1 MKSDITKRREETMNK
16 ISRSVLGTAIAAIA
30 LSVLAVPAMAQK
42 KYDPGA
48 SDTEIKLGQTAPYS
62 GPVSAYGIIGQAA
75 AAYFKMVNE
84 QGGINGRKVT
94 LITDDDGFSPPK
106 TVELTRRMVEQDQ
119 VLAIYSPIGT
129 APNSSIQK
137 YLNDRKVP
145 HLLVPSGAS
154 RFANAK
160 EFPWTLP
167 WLPTYI
173 TEGAIYARHIVKT
186 HPGAK
191 VAVLYQNDDSGKDYL
206 EGFKSGFGAEAGKYI
221 VATASHEITDPTI
234 DSQLISLKASGA
246 NVLAIM
252 TSPKFAAM
260 GIRKTDE
267 MAWKPE
273 RYLATVSNSVAG
285 TLKNAGMEVSKG
297 IVSASYIKDPTDPQ
311 WKDSADFKAWLA
323 WKNKYLPDG
332 NPADSNIVFS
342 YVVASV
348 MTQILKQAGND
359 LTRANVLA
367 QATNLKD
374 LAVPMLL
381 PGIKINTSKDDYLP
395 IQQMSLMKFDG
406 EKWVLFGDLISQ

>member
-1 MKSDITKRREETMNK
+1 MTIRKGF
-16 ISRSVLGTAIAAIA
+16 VAAM
-30 LSVLAVPAMAQK
+30 VLAAMAMPAMAQK

-75 AAYFKMVNE
+75 AAYFKMVND

-94 LITDDDGFSPPK
+94 FITVDDSFSPPK
-106 TVELTRRMVEQDQ
+106 TVEMTRRMVEQDQ

-129 APNSSIQK
+129 APNASIQK
-137 YLNDRKVP
+137 YLNDKKVP
-145 HLLVPSGAS
+145 HLFVPSGAS
-154 RFANAK
+154 RFANPK

-173 TEGAIYARHIVKT
+173 TEGAIYARHIMKT
-186 HPGAK
+186 SPGAK
-191 VAVLYQNDDSGKDYL
+191 VAVLFQNDDSGKDFL
-206 EGFKSGFGAEAGKYI
+206 EGFRSGFGKDADKYI

-234 DSQLISLKASGA
+234 DSQIIQLKSSGA
-246 NVLAIM
+246 TVLAIM
-252 TSPKFAAM
+252 TSPKFAAQA
-260 GIRKTDE
+260 IRKTADLG
-267 MAWKPE
+267 WKPE

-285 TLKNAGMEVSKG
+285 TLKTAGLDVSNG
-297 IVSASYIKDPTDPQ
+297 IISASYIKDPTDPQ
-311 WKDSADFKAWLA
+311 WKDNADFKAWLE
-323 WKNKYLPDG
+323 WKNKYLPEG
-332 NPADSNIVFS
+332 NVADANIVFS

-348 MTQILKQAGND
+348 MTQVLKQAGND

-374 LAVPMLL
+374 FTVPMLL
-381 PGIKINTSKDDYLP
+381 PGIKINTAKDDYLP

-406 EKWVLFGDLISQ
+406 EKWALFGDIISQ

>member
-1 MKSDITKRREETMNK
+1 MTIIRRNLL
-16 ISRSVLGTAIAAIA
+16 SAAIAATLVA
-30 LSVLAVPAMAQK
+30 AVAMPASAQK
-42 KYDPGA
+42 KYDQGA
-48 SDTEIKLGQTAPYS
+48 SDTEIRLGQTAPYS

-75 AAYFKMVNE
+75 AAYFKMLND
-84 QGGINGRKVT
+84 QGGINGRKIKLFT
-94 LITDDDGFSPPK
+94 EDDAFSPPK

-137 YLNDRKVP
+137 YLNDKKVP

-160 EFPWTLP
+160 EFPWTVP

-186 HPGAK
+186 NPGAK

-206 EGFKSGFGAEAGKYI
+206 EGFRSGFGADAGKYI
-221 VATASHEITDPTI
+221 VATASHEITDPTV

-246 NVLAIM
+246 TVLAVM

-260 GIRKTDE
+260 AIRKTDE
-267 MAWKPE
+267 LAWKPD

-285 TLKNAGMEVSKG
+285 TLKVAGMEVSKG

-323 WKNKYLPDG
+323 WKDKYLPEG
-332 NPADSNIVFS
+332 NAADSNIVFS

-348 MTQILKQAGND
+348 MAQILKQAGDD

-374 LAVPMLL
+374 LQVPMLL
-381 PGIKINTSKDDYLP
+381 PGIKINTGKDDYLP
-395 IQQMSLMKFDG
+395 IQQMSLMRFDG

>member
-1 MKSDITKRREETMNK
+1 MTSIRRNLAGAA
-16 ISRSVLGTAIAAIA
+16 VAAILAAIA
-30 LSVLAVPAMAQK
+30 LPATAQK
-42 KYDPGA
+42 KYDVGA
-48 SDTEIKLGQTAPYS
+48 SDTEIKLGQTAPFS

-75 AAYFKMVNE
+75 AAYFKMINE

-94 LITDDDGFSPPK
+94 FIVDDDAFSPPK

-137 YLNDRKVP
+137 YLNDKKVP

-154 RFANAK
+154 RFANPK

-173 TEGAIYARHIVKT
+173 TEGAIYARHIIKT
-186 HPGAK
+186 NPNAK
-191 VAVLYQNDDSGKDYL
+191 VAVLFQNDDSGKDFL
-206 EGFKSGFGAEAGKYI
+206 EGFRQGFGKDADKYI
-221 VATASHEITDPTI
+221 VATASHEVTDPTI
-234 DSQLISLKASGA
+234 DSQLITLKSSGA

-252 TSPKFAAM
+252 TSPRFASMA
-260 GIRKTDE
+260 IRKTEDLG
-267 MAWKPE
+267 WKPE

-323 WKNKYLPDG
+323 WKNKYLPEG
-332 NPADSNIVFS
+332 NPGDANIVFS

-348 MTQILKQAGND
+348 MTHILKQAGDD

-374 LAVPMLL
+374 LEVPMLL